1 MNGGRVIFPLILK
14 NSTFKCMLEYG
25 IIITSS
31 EKYIIIE
38 HKGYLVKTQDFYYC
52 TIHLLKKDE
61 IFSIPVTFISIK
73 FKDKVPKYPFI
84 CVN

>member
-1 MNGGRVIFPLILK
+1 MNGGVIFPLILK

-25 IIITSS
+25 IIITSAD
-31 EKYIIIE
+31 KFKIYE
-38 HKGYLVKTQDFYYC
+38 HKGYLIKTQDFYYC
-52 TIHLLKKDE
+52 TLRLLQKDK
-61 IFSIPVTFISIK
+61 IISVPVTFISIK